1 MPLNPS
7 RLARLGLLVAA
18 VVAIVAVG
26 AGTALAVSSSSPAPS
41 RVVGARLARRA
52 HRPAAGRPT
61 T

>member
-26 AGTALAVSSSSPAPS
+26 VPASPPRGTGRQPLDEILRFVPGDPVAGEP
-41 RVVGARLARRA
+41 
-52 HRPAAGRPT
+52 
-61 T
+61 